1 MNRSLVRT
9 TALAAITGQVAL
21 ALYVA
26 RFGPTSPIPMHFD
39 LTGAVDRWGTR
50 SETAFVIGLMAGL
63 STVATFGL
71 EHLPLGRGSPQ
82 ASPRMMTLTT
92 LTIVAVA
99 SAVSVLMTAVAFG
112 LTPDGAAL
120 FGHLT
125 ISFALA
131 GIGAYL
137 GKVAPNPLI
146 GVRTPW
152 TFASRLAWDKS
163 NRLMGRLFFWGGL
176 AGIVVAPFAPQ
187 PAGLQVLAAGL
198 LASAALAVFE
208 SWRVWREDPDRAA
221 WS

>member
-1 MNRSLVRT
+1 MNRPLVRT
-9 TALAAITGQVAL
+9 AALAITAGQIAL

-39 LTGAVDRWGTR
+39 LTGQVDRWGTR

-63 STVATFGL
+63 STVAIFGL
-71 EHLPLGRGSPQ
+71 EHLTLGRKAPQ
-82 ASPRMMTLTT
+82 PSPRVMTLTT
-92 LTIVAVA
+92 VVIVAVA
-99 SAVSVLMTAVAFG
+99 SAVSVLMAAVAFG
-112 LTPDGAAL
+112 LTPAGAAL
-120 FGHLT
+120 FAHLT

-176 AGIVVAPFAPQ
+176 AGVLAAPFAPQ
-187 PAGLQVLAAGL
+187 PVGLQILATGLLGAAG
-198 LASAALAVFE
+198 LAVFE

>member
-1 MNRSLVRT
+1 MNRSIVRT
-9 TALAAITGQVAL
+9 VALAVTTAQIAL

-39 LTGAVDRWGTR
+39 LTGQVDRWGNR

-63 STVATFGL
+63 SAVATFGL
-71 EHLPLGRGSPQ
+71 EHLTLGRKTPQ
-82 ASPRMMTLTT
+82 ASPRLMTLTT
-92 LTIVAVA
+92 IIVVAVA
-99 SAVSVLMTAVAFG
+99 SAVSVLMAAVAFG
-112 LTPDGAAL
+112 LTPEGGAL
-120 FGHLT
+120 FAHLT

-176 AGIVVAPFAPQ
+176 SGILVAPFAPQ
-187 PAGLQVLAAGL
+187 PAGLQVLAIGL
-198 LASAALAVFE
+198 LASAALAIFE

>member
-9 TALAAITGQVAL
+9 AALAATAGQIAL
-21 ALYVA
+21 ALYIA

-39 LTGAVDRWGTR
+39 LSGEVDRWGTR
-50 SETAFVIGLMAGL
+50 RETAFVIGLMAGL
-63 STVATFGL
+63 SAVATFGL
-71 EHLPLGRGSPQ
+71 RHLSLGRRVPQ
-82 ASPRMMTLTT
+82 ASPRVMTLTT
-92 LTIVAVA
+92 IVIVGVA
-99 SAVSVLMTAVAFG
+99 SAVSVLMAAMAFG
-112 LTPDGAAL
+112 LTSVGAAL

-125 ISFALA
+125 ISFTLA

-152 TFASRLAWDKS
+152 TLASRLAWDKS

-176 AGIVVAPFAPQ
+176 AGILAAPFAPQ
-187 PAGLQVLAAGL
+187 PAGLQALAVGL
-198 LASAALAVFE
+198 LAAAVLAVFE